1 LPKIPS
7 GKKLPGRPE
16 SMVVYDDA
24 EEEINMMNPL
34 EVFENEVRNQ
44 IDNMGEDKNIRALS
58 QAWTSEITAHRYT
71 YNFRWLGR
79 PVIQLP
85 QDLVALQELIWEVK
99 PDLILET
106 GIAHGGSLIMSAS
119 LLTLIDHSEAIE
131 QNKLIDPKTS
141 TRRVLGVDID
151 IRAHNRAAIDAHP
164 MSHRIDMIQ
173 GSSIAAEVIAQ
184 VHAYARNFNK
194 IFVCLDSNHTHDHV
208 LAELQAYA
216 PLVKKGSYCVVF
228 DTVIDDLPDTLC
240 SDRPW
245 GRGNN
250 PKTAVKEFL
259 ETTDRFV
266 IDQNIDNKLLISAAP
281 GGYLK
286 CVKD

>member
-1 LPKIPS
+1 
-7 GKKLPGRPE
+7 
-16 SMVVYDDA
+16 MVVYDDA

-44 IDNMGEDKNIRALS
+44 IDNMGGDKNIRALS

-131 QNKLIDPKTS
+131 QNKLIDPKNS

-151 IRAHNRAAIDAHP
+151 IRAHNRAAIEAHP

-173 GSSIAAEVIAQ
+173 GSSIAAEVVAQ

>member
-1 LPKIPS
+1 
-7 GKKLPGRPE
+7 
-16 SMVVYDDA
+16 MVVYDDA

-44 IDNMGEDKNIRALS
+44 IDNMGGDKNIRALS

-131 QNKLIDPKTS
+131 QNKLIDPKNC

-173 GSSIAAEVIAQ
+173 GSSIAAEVVAQ
-184 VHAYARNFNK
+184 VHAFARNFNK

>member
-16 SMVVYDDA
+16 SVVVYDDA
-24 EEEINMMNPL
+24 REEINMMNPL

-44 IDNMGEDKNIRALS
+44 IDNMGGDKNIRALS

-131 QNKLIDPKTS
+131 QNKLIDPKNS

-173 GSSIAAEVIAQ
+173 GSSIAAEVVAQ